1 MGSLGELMQTLYHKK
16 VAIQER
22 LKELTEKRK
31 AEVGDVGGDVEK
43 REAVQA
49 KIQVLVKE
57 RSDLRDAFKAQMT
70 EFKAYLA
77 EERRKRNERYQE
89 EKKAQEAEW
98 KMKKMQG
105 EIEKLDVNPQVGVMV
120 LIEQTITF
128 CKSLLPQEKAE
139 EKEEKKET
147 VFNNKDGE
155 TVLLRKEAR
164 DEEFFFAPTKK
175 SKAAKARGQKSNDEP
190 SKKAIKHNAETFKLF
205 DALKVEAPITV
216 ADVPAVLEKL
226 EKEMVVCQEK
236 LDAWEAQKEEM
247 KQKILD
253 GSATYNELVMGDVE
267 EKEEKQADD
276 E

>member
-1 MGSLGELMQTLYHKK
+1 
-16 VAIQER
+16 
-22 LKELTEKRK
+22 
-31 AEVGDVGGDVEK
+31 
-43 REAVQA
+43 
-49 KIQVLVKE
+49 
-57 RSDLRDAFKAQMT
+57 MT
-70 EFKAYLA
+70 EFKAHLA
-77 EERRKRNERYQE
+77 EQRRIRNEKYQE

-98 KMKKMQG
+98 KMRKMQG
-105 EIEKLDVNPQVGVMV
+105 EIEKLDVNPQVSVMV

-147 VFNNKDGE
+147 NYNNKDGE
-155 TVLLRKEAR
+155 TILLRKDAR
-164 DEEFFFAPTKK
+164 EEEFFFAPTAKK
-175 SKAAKARGQKSNDEP
+175 RGKKGKSSSDDNA

-253 GSATYNELVMGDVE
+253 GSATYSQLIKGDVE
-267 EKEEKQADD
+267 EKEEDKEEEKEADEEEKQD
-276 E
+276 EKKEDE